1 MKSILLPEQQTHI
14 DTVAIQEYGLP
25 ALVLMENA
33 ARSAAEVIRD
43 ILASHQGARAPFSLL
58 ILCGSG
64 NNGGDGF
71 AIARHLHDF
80 AHVRIA
86 WIGDKEKM
94 SPETL
99 TNMRITERLGIPIA
113 HIATELDVKTLAT
126 DADCVIDAL
135 IGVGGNEELRGIVT
149 FLLDKVSGM
158 WDSFGNMP
166 SRPNQALHIAI
177 DIPTG
182 LNGTTGMSHPSAFQA
197 DHTITMMA
205 PKLGM
210 LLHSGIPLCGT
221 IHSVSIGAPA
231 SLPESIAQYHYHEYS
246 DIAHFLPP
254 RRRNTSKFDYGRVMI
269 LGGSYSMSGAVCLSA
284 HAAFAMGAGLV
295 ELYTP
300 AIHPYLMP
308 EVITHTLSA
317 TNEGTIHPDEGP
329 RLLEAMDKADA
340 IIIGPGIGK
349 QTQTLEMIRN
359 LILRYHTHKPLIL
372 DADALS
378 ALNHHD
384 VLSPSAILTPHIGEY
399 ARLTEQQRGDVTQ
412 MFIEQAQQTARAMH
426 CTLLLKYTPT
436 VITDGKNTI
445 LNSNGNPGMA
455 TAGSGDVLTG
465 IIGCLAAQKISPF
478 YAASLGAFIHA
489 SAGDN
494 AAARKGEHSIT
505 ATDIIHAI
513 PTVLHTQ

>member
-1 MKSILLPEQQTHI
+1 MKPILLPEQQTYI
-14 DTVAIQEYGLP
+14 DTVAMQEYALP

-33 ARSAAEVIRD
+33 ARSAAEAIRE
-43 ILASHQGARAPFSLL
+43 ILVSHQGMRSPFSIL

-71 AIARHLHDF
+71 AIARHLRDF

-99 TNMRITERLGIPIA
+99 TNMHISERLGIPIA

-126 DADCVIDAL
+126 DADCIIDAL

-166 SRPNQALHIAI
+166 SRQHQALHVAI
-177 DIPTG
+177 DLPTG
-182 LNGTTGMSHPSAFQA
+182 LNGRTGMSHPSAFQA
-197 DHTITMMA
+197 DHTITMLA

-210 LLHSGIPLCGT
+210 LLHSGIPLCGI
-221 IHSVSIGAPA
+221 IHSVSIGAPS
-231 SLPESIAQYHYHEYS
+231 SLPNNIANYHCHEFS

-254 RRRNTSKFDYGRVMI
+254 RRRNTTKFDYGRVMI
-269 LGGSYSMSGAVCLSA
+269 LGGSYSMSGAACLSA
-284 HAAFAMGAGLV
+284 HAAFAAGAGLV
-295 ELYTP
+295 ELYST
-300 AIHPYLMP
+300 AIHPHLMP
-308 EVITHTLSA
+308 EVIAHTVSA
-317 TNEGTIHPDEGP
+317 THEGTIHPDEGS
-329 RLLEAMDKADA
+329 RLYDAMEKADA
-340 IIIGPGIGK
+340 VIIGPGIGK
-349 QTQTLEMIRN
+349 QPQTLEMIRN
-359 LILRYHTHKPLIL
+359 LILHYHNRKPLII

-378 ALNHHD
+378 ALTHND
-384 VLSPSAILTPHIGEY
+384 VLSPSVILTPHIGEY
-399 ARLTEQQRGDVTQ
+399 ARLTKQQRSDIPPI
-412 MFIEQAQQTARAMH
+412 FLEQAQQTAQAMQ

-455 TAGSGDVLTG
+455 TAGSGDVLAG
-465 IIGCLAAQKISPF
+465 IIGCLAAQKISPL

-494 AAARKGEHSIT
+494 AAGQKGEYSMT
-505 ATDIIHAI
+505 ASDIIHAI
-513 PTVLHTQ
+513 ATVLHP